1 MIHTI
6 KKHTISFKHAFDG
19 IVWAFNTQPNF
30 KIHVIVSFFVILTGF
45 FFTISLSEWIILTL
59 TITIG
64 LVIEMINTGFEETT
78 DAIDLKIREDIKI
91 AKDVA
96 AGAMLTYAI
105 GASIV
110 AGLIFIPKILEL
122 FRTTGL

>member
-1 MIHTI
+1 MHLI
-6 KKHTISFKHAFDG
+6 KKHTISFKHAIDG
-19 IVWAFNTQPNF
+19 VKWAFNTQPNF
-30 KIHVIVSFFVILTGF
+30 KVHIIISFFVILAGF
-45 FFTISLSEWIILTL
+45 FLSVSFTEWIILTL

-96 AGAMLTYAI
+96 AGAMLVYAI
-105 GASIV
+105 GAAIV
-110 AGLIFIPKILEL
+110 AGLIFIPKILL
-122 FRTTGL
+122 VLNFTSL